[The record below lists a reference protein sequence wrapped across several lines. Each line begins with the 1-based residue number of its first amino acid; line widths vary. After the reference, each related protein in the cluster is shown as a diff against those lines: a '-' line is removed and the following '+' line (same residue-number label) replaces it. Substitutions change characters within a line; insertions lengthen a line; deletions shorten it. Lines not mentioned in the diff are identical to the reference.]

1 MKIIA
6 LVGSL
11 RRESYNLKVARFMKE
26 RYEGKLG
33 IEIVTLN
40 DIPLFNED
48 IEKDPP
54 ESVKEFKRKVKEAEG
69 VLIVTPEYNYS
80 IPGVLK
86 NALDWCSRVE
96 RVMLDKPVFIM
107 GASNGNVGTAR
118 CQGDLLRVLN
128 APGMAAIV
136 LPGNHV
142 VMPNIQD
149 DFNEAGEFT
158 NERTKKYLDKVVD
171 NYIEWAQRITRQ

>member
-26 RYEGKLG
+26 RYEGKLD

-54 ESVKEFKRKVKEAEG
+54 ESVKEFKRKVRETEG

-149 DFNEAGEFT
+149 DFNETGEFT

-171 NYIEWAQRITRQ
+171 NYIEWAQRIKK

>member
-171 NYIEWAQRITRQ
+171 NYIEWAQRIKK

>member
-11 RRESYNLKVARFMKE
+11 REESYNLKIARLMKE
-26 RYEGKLG
+26 RYEGKLD
-33 IEIVTLN
+33 IKIVTLN

-54 ESVKEFKRKVKEAEG
+54 ESVKEFKKKVKEAEG

-171 NYIEWAQRITRQ
+171 NYIEWAQRIKK